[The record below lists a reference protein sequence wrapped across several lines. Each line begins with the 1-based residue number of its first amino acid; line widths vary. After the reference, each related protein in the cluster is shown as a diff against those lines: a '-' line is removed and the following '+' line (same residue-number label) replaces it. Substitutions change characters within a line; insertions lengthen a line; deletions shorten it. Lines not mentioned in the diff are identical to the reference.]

1 MKKAYF
7 VRYYR
12 DFANTYYLKWAFM
25 TDKNA
30 IAQLEND
37 GYKRITRRRAE
48 ELVSQEKYR
57 QKYDQSMSG
66 HADDVI
72 TPWDFDWQYD
82 DWLEP
87 DQVGLL
93 RGYKYCREGNV
104 IVPLA

>member
-48 ELVSQEKYR
+48 ELVWQEKYR

-66 HADDVI
+66 YADDVI
-72 TPWDFDWQYD
+72 TPWNFDWKYD
-82 DWLEP
+82 K
-87 DQVGLL
+87 VGLL
-93 RGYKYCREGNV
+93 RGDKYCREGNV